1 MVRLRH
7 LFGEREKEWLN
18 PALQVLPDVHVAD
31 GTAVSPALCGPPS
44 QAWSVSRLSHAICFI
59 QI

>member
-7 LFGEREKEWLN
+7 LFGELEKEWRN
-18 PALQVLPDVHVAD
+18 PALRVLPDGHVAHGD
-31 GTAVSPALCGPPS
+31 RRIPALCGPPS

-59 QI
+59 QT